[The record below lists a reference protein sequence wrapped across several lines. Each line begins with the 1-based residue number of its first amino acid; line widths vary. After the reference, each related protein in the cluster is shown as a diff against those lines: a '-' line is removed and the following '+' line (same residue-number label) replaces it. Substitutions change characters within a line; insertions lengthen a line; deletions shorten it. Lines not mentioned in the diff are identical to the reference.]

1 MRFRYNFTLINPSA
15 QKCVKITYLLFSGCG
30 ERVLIKTRR
39 NNGDL
44 KSAVYRAWPLLDDCD
59 SPFSVHLTSLA
70 ARNIGFTDDTKIK
83 SRIELR
89 KFDKTL
95 CNAKEVFLTPETE
108 NCHKYLDELSFQSVV
123 ALACRDTFLAI
134 GSSIV
139 LNYYGQMLELRAT
152 QITSAEI
159 NNSAETSGIESLVE
173 TFKHSISLQHT
184 ADSNMVTSTP
194 QKTRVA
200 MDNEGCNHL
209 YVNEETKI
217 NIMQMNCQTNN
228 LFLDSAKSSLDRIG
242 GLKNELTR
250 IEESIRSVISSE
262 FRSYVGIL
270 LYGPSGTGKTLIGKT
285 IEHFIR
291 DQDVEYIH
299 INGCEIYSK
308 YSGETEAKLRSAL
321 EIHNSR
327 TRKVIFIDDFEIIC
341 NKPTENAKSTDQ
353 DRRICSTLR
362 SIGKYKICILVHNHF

>member
-1 MRFRYNFTLINPSA
+1 
-15 QKCVKITYLLFSGCG
+15 
-30 ERVLIKTRR
+30 
-39 NNGDL
+39 
-44 KSAVYRAWPLLDDCD
+44 
-59 SPFSVHLTSLA
+59 
-70 ARNIGFTDDTKIK
+70 
-83 SRIELR
+83 
-89 KFDKTL
+89 
-95 CNAKEVFLTPETE
+95 
-108 NCHKYLDELSFQSVV
+108 
-123 ALACRDTFLAI
+123 
-134 GSSIV
+134 
-139 LNYYGQMLELRAT
+139 MLELRAT

-194 QKTRVA
+194 QKTKVA
-200 MDNEGCNHL
+200 LDNEGCNHV

-217 NIMQMNCQTNN
+217 NIVQMNCQTNS
-228 LFLDSAKSSLDRIG
+228 LFLDRAKSSLDRIG

-250 IEESIRSVISSE
+250 IEESIRSVMSSE
-262 FRSYVGIL
+262 FRSYIGIL
-270 LYGPSGTGKTLIGKT
+270 LYGPSGTGKTLIGKN

>member
-1 MRFRYNFTLINPSA
+1 
-15 QKCVKITYLLFSGCG
+15 
-30 ERVLIKTRR
+30 
-39 NNGDL
+39 
-44 KSAVYRAWPLLDDCD
+44 
-59 SPFSVHLTSLA
+59 
-70 ARNIGFTDDTKIK
+70 
-83 SRIELR
+83 
-89 KFDKTL
+89 
-95 CNAKEVFLTPETE
+95 
-108 NCHKYLDELSFQSVV
+108 
-123 ALACRDTFLAI
+123 
-134 GSSIV
+134 
-139 LNYYGQMLELRAT
+139 MLELRAT

-217 NIMQMNCQTNN
+217 NIVQMNCQTNS
-228 LFLDSAKSSLDRIG
+228 LFLDRAKSSLDRIG

-250 IEESIRSVISSE
+250 IEESIRSVMSSE
-262 FRSYVGIL
+262 FRSYIGIL
-270 LYGPSGTGKTLIGKT
+270 LYGPSGTGKTLIGKN

-362 SIGKYKICILVHNHF
+362 SIGKYEIYFLVHKHF